1 MSGTGRERELATGVP
16 KLSVRLNS
24 GQRIESWPACS
35 KPHPSG
41 PEVELCAGAW
51 DAWQHLPLFVVP
63 ARIAMEILGHAQIG
77 TTMNIYAHVSSDVQ
91 REAAERMPDAL
102 WG

>member
-1 MSGTGRERELATGVP
+1 MAAQ
-16 KLSVRLNS
+16 N
-24 GQRIESWPACS
+24 
-35 KPHPSG
+35 
-41 PEVELCAGAW
+41 
-51 DAWQHLPLFVVP
+51 VP

-91 REAAERMPDAL
+91 REAAERMADAL